1 MNETS
6 GEPLLGEPLLGWVA
20 QKSADIQSE
29 GGIDWWGEGGKT
41 APFGT
46 RYVTSM
52 YGIFNGLENGF
63 TDNEKYFAIF
73 SELIVSSLICK
84 LCSSFFPAFLSN
96 AERWWCPGADGGMAA
111 IMTESLVE
119 QNDAEKEFNERF
131 AALKAWMTERRLQ
144 KSYINKVLNY
154 YSNKYKDS
162 VIFDQAE
169 LLKELPPAMA
179 TSLMKELYGN
189 ILASLP
195 FFKNLEDVITT
206 KLAAAAKPAKFH
218 GGQAIIEE
226 GKTGTEMYI
235 LIEGECIVERAGV
248 EMGYVNQSGWFFGEL
263 PVVNPKDP
271 HAQTRHRKTHDYC
284 WRLGCILPRAII
296 VRTGTVKAVTD
307 CDIIFLTQE
316 DGKRSSV
323 LWVFDEVSL

>member
-20 QKSADIQSE
+20 QKAGED
-29 GGIDWWGEGGKT
+29 DWWGEGGKT

-96 AERWWCPGADGGMAA
+96 AERLWCPGVDGGMAA

-189 ILASLP
+189 ILGSLP
-195 FFKNLEDVITT
+195 FFKGLEDVVTT

-271 HAQTRHRKTHDYC
+271 HAQTRHR
-284 WRLGCILPRAII
+284 
-296 VRTGTVKAVTD
+296 TVKAVTD

-316 DGKRSSV
+316 DGKCSSV